1 MTNDTDTTQTFP
13 PTPTPTPT
21 PNQTMA
27 FVLMHNVMNSFM
39 EQIEQV
45 IALKVEAKLQDILT
59 SRNTLQLMDETM
71 MLRIEAMVE
80 NAMDHHTQNYEHHDS
95 DDLENLAADKA
106 RETMKEYAEREE
118 GWVTQDR
125 VNDIVTER
133 IDEEIDAIDW
143 DERVKEVLREML

>member
-1 MTNDTDTTQTFP
+1 
-13 PTPTPTPT
+13 
-21 PNQTMA
+21 MA
-27 FVLMHNVMNSFM
+27 FVRMHNVMNSFM

-45 IALKVEAKLQDILT
+45 IALKVEAKLQDMVT
-59 SRNTLQLMDETM
+59 NRNTLQLMDETM
-71 MLRIEAMVE
+71 MLCVEAMVE
-80 NAMDHHTQNYEHHDS
+80 NAMDHHTQNCEHHDWGTM
-95 DDLENLAADKA
+95 ENIAADQA
-106 RETMKEYAEREE
+106 RETMKEYAERQE